1 MRDIVSS
8 GIFALVATPDD
19 NGQARMVDVSDKA
32 ETARTAKAT
41 AVVRVGAEA
50 YKLIQQNQMKK
61 GDVLTVAQVT
71 NSCKWCGSRYL
82 ICFYLQRRIC

>member
-1 MRDIVSS
+1 M
-8 GIFALVATPDD
+8 ATPDD

-61 GDVLTVAQVT
+61 GDVLTVAQVGF
-71 NSCKWCGSRYL
+71 WF
-82 ICFYLQRRIC
+82 FYLQRRICQFLLFF

>member
-1 MRDIVSS
+1 MRGIVSS
-8 GIFALVATPDD
+8 GIIALVAIPD
-19 NGQARMVDVSDKA
+19 NQARMVDVSDKA

-71 NSCKWCGSRYL
+71 NNYNGADRG
-82 ICFYLQRRIC
+82 I

>member
-1 MRDIVSS
+1 MRGIVSS
-8 GIFALVATPDD
+8 GIIALVEIPDN

-71 NSCKWCGSRYL
+71 NNHKWCGSVSDFFL
-82 ICFYLQRRIC
+82 LAT